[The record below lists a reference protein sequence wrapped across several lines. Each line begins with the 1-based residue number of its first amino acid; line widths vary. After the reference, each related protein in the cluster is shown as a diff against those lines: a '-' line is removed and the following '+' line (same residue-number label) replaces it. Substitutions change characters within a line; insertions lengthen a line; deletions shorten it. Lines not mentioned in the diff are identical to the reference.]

1 MHWYLFTGTSGVS
14 NTGMAHSNA
23 SFSLLL
29 PGKVLHF
36 NALNEK
42 RRFRDRGNKPGA
54 KLAWKE
60 LEEAGLGTFSEKPA
74 ARGTKEVS
82 YKTIQVILSLFIYWL
97 CSFTVSTKNLYLKR
111 KKKRC
116 HLQKLWLSMVSR

>member
-1 MHWYLFTGTSGVS
+1 MKVYPSLYTLVTFIICDSYLIGTSSGTVGG
-14 NTGMAHSNA
+14 NAHGNA

-54 KLAWKE
+54 RLAWKE
-60 LEEAGLGTFSEKPA
+60 LEQAGLGKFSEEPA
-74 ARGTKEVS
+74 GRGTKEVG
-82 YKTIQVILSLFIYWL
+82 LE
-97 CSFTVSTKNLYLKR
+97 
-111 KKKRC
+111 
-116 HLQKLWLSMVSR
+116 M